1 MCQDSHNDGEFTLNL
16 GLLTRYPPTL
26 NITWNTIFRHKSTG
40 YKGSRKKLPGHDI
53 LSLHGANYTIKI
65 FQRLKD
71 MRYRRRGMSKR
82 VARGMKLDLLDEY
95 AHPKPFPKD
104 MFLRLPNGSPDRP
117 DQEYL
122 IMGQKGTGRNYR
134 L

>member
-1 MCQDSHNDGEFTLNL
+1 MCQDSHNDGEFALKG

-40 YKGSRKKLPGHDI
+40 YKGTWKELSGYEI
-53 LSLHGANYTIKI
+53 LSLHGSNYTIKI
-65 FQRLKD
+65 LERLKAKEK
-71 MRYRRRGMSKR
+71 RRGMSKR
-82 VARGMKLDLLDEY
+82 KARGMKLDLLDEY

-104 MFLRLPNGSPDRP
+104 MFLRLPNGSPDRL

-122 IMGQKGTGRNYR
+122 IMGQKGTGRNKR